1 MFHFMDPSRTR
12 RTRHPGR
19 PRRPGVSILAVLP
32 LLLLVACSGSSGS
45 GSDCETFEKVLPPI
59 SLILSDV
66 GFGVDIDLDTI
77 STSVDSKDNVYVLS
91 KFGLNVIRIT
101 PDGAITE
108 IFDGFGEGLT
118 FDHNLF
124 SLAVDS
130 QDNVYVAGGG
140 RASIGDGLAFVF
152 KIEADGTIAQII
164 DARTDFPLVLDE
176 ARFLAVDSNDNV
188 YVVGTGDVSNVIRI
202 TPGGVV
208 TEIIGRVNRLRFS
221 AGTGA
226 GDEPLG
232 VAALFGLV
240 VDSNDNV
247 YVAGGASNN
256 VFRITAPDTCSTNT
270 TPCTITE
277 IIDSA
282 GDGMAGNELDRPNA
296 LVVDSNDN
304 VYVSGRDSDNVFRI
318 TAPDNTCSTD
328 TTPCTI
334 TEIID
339 SAGDGMAGNELD
351 QPNPLV
357 VDSNDNVYVSGRGSD
372 NVFRITPGGA
382 ITEVID
388 GAGDL
393 TGSFLDR
400 PVALVVDSND
410 NVYVSGDTNLGFSSV
425 FRITPGGDIT
435 EIINIGEG
443 SSIDLAVD
451 SNDNVYVSEESG
463 VFRVPTVAVCP

>member
-1 MFHFMDPSRTR
+1 MFHLMDPSRTR

-282 GDGMAGNELDRPNA
+282 GDGMAGNELDRPN
-296 LVVDSNDN
+296 
-304 VYVSGRDSDNVFRI
+304 
-318 TAPDNTCSTD
+318 
-328 TTPCTI
+328 
-334 TEIID
+334 
-339 SAGDGMAGNELD
+339 
-351 QPNPLV
+351 PLV